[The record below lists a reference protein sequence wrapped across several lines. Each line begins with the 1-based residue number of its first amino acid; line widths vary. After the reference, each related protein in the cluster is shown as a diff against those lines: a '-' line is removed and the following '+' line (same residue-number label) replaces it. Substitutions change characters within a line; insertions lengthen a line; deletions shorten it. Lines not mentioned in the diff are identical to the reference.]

1 MKPRPPG
8 YPLPIVL
15 TDPSVLVFDPFVLD
29 LGSERLLRG
38 REPIELRPKT
48 WKLMRFLAENPGRLL
63 TKDELLDEVWAD
75 VAVTPASLNQAIREL
90 RQALGDDAREPRY
103 IQTVHRR
110 GFRFIAAL
118 ERVDANGVAGMER
131 GVSEGRA
138 RPGIFGREAELQ
150 RLHELFARATAGERQ
165 LVFVTGDE
173 GIGKTTLMRA
183 FLDDLGADQR
193 NLFFAGGG
201 QCVELLGA
209 HESYLPV
216 LDALDRLTREAREST
231 LQRILERYAPT
242 WVAHLPWL
250 GAPDETQGN
259 PVPTGSP
266 ARMLREFCVAIEA
279 LAAERPLVVWLEDL
293 HWCDAATVD
302 LLRAI
307 AQRREPAR
315 VLVIATYRPVEV
327 AIRDHPIGR
336 LKRKLVVQKA
346 AYELAL
352 ETLRADAVESIIGG
366 RFGDSQWRHPLSLLI
381 HDHSDGNPL
390 FVEVAT
396 DYMVSEGWLA
406 ADGAG
411 WQLTV
416 DLASIDARLAD
427 GLRAVVEGQ
436 LEGMQDEEV
445 AALEAG
451 SVAGQVFSAE
461 EVAAALDTEVD
472 RAEAVCGRLAKWGRF
487 IEPTAGVSWPDGSAS
502 QHYQFSHAKFRGLL
516 YGRQSPGRRQRLH
529 ARIAAR
535 LERGFAGHQGH
546 IAAELAIHH
555 ERGGTTE
562 RAIHFLA
569 MAADGVQRRFATGE
583 AVTYLEHA
591 LELLLREPASEARDL
606 SEVKL
611 RHKLGR
617 AFIFAAGYTGEE
629 QKTNIV
635 RALELSRRLGRADLQ
650 LVGLGYRGAW
660 SLAAGELDAV
670 RELAEESRRL
680 AADVDDPVLRSH
692 FHMNLTCEAVL
703 RGEPERAIREAAEG
717 LDKVAGVDPMRL
729 AVDFPH
735 DFGAFAYL
743 KSGWASW
750 LAGRP
755 DEAVD
760 KIRVALQRR
769 TTPFGSLTGMGL
781 AMVAALFRRDR
792 EAVEDL
798 HRKISTALEEFG
810 ISWPYAAT
818 SAGEGWLLLTGGDL
832 EPAVARMCRGVAEA
846 ESSGTRH
853 CLTLLLTVLA
863 EAHLARAAVADGFA
877 AVDRAM
883 EFAEVSGERF
893 WEAEIHRVRGE
904 LLRCAGDHES
914 AEQCYRQ
921 GLAVARAQGALS
933 LELRAATSL
942 ARLLHDSNRTDE
954 ARDTLSAIY
963 GRFTEGLDTPDLA
976 DARALLETL

>member
-1 MKPRPPG
+1 MKPAPPG

-15 TDPSVLVFDPFVLD
+15 MEPSILVFDPFVLD

-48 WKLMRFLAENPGRLL
+48 WQLMRFLAENPGRLL

-110 GFRFIAAL
+110 GFRFIASL
-118 ERVDANGVAGMER
+118 ERVDPNGVAGTER
-131 GVSEGRA
+131 GVSDGRA
-138 RPGIFGREAELQ
+138 RPEIYGREAELQ
-150 RLHELFARATAGERQ
+150 RLHELFARASAGERQ
-165 LVFVTGDE
+165 LVFITGDE
-173 GIGKTTLMRA
+173 GIGKTTLLRA

-193 NLFFAGGG
+193 NVYFAGGG

-250 GAPDETQGN
+250 GAPDEAQRN
-259 PVPTGSP
+259 PVLTGSP
-266 ARMLREFCVAIEA
+266 ARMLREFCIVVEA
-279 LAAERPLVVWLEDL
+279 LASERPLVVWLEDL

-302 LLRAI
+302 LLSAV
-307 AQRREPAR
+307 AQRTEPAR
-315 VLVIATYRPVEV
+315 LLVIATYRPVEV
-327 AIRDHPIGR
+327 AIREHPIGR

-346 AYELAL
+346 AHELAL
-352 ETLRADAVESIIGG
+352 EPLDAGGVESIIRG
-366 RFGDSQWRHPLSLLI
+366 RFGDSQWRHPLSQLI

-390 FVEVAT
+390 FVEVAA

-406 ADGAG
+406 PNGAE

-416 DLASIDARLAD
+416 DLASIDGRLAD

-461 EVAAALDTEVD
+461 EVAAALDNEVD
-472 RAEAVCGRLAKWGRF
+472 HAEAVCGRLAKWGRF
-487 IEPTAGVSWPDGSAS
+487 IEPTAGVSWPDGSDS
-502 QHYQFSHAKFRGLL
+502 QRYQFNHAKLRGLL
-516 YGRQSPGRRQRLH
+516 YGRLSPGRRQRLH

-555 ERGGTTE
+555 ERGGNTE
-562 RAIHFLA
+562 RAIHFLV
-569 MAADGVQRRFATGE
+569 MAAEGVQRRFAAGE
-583 AVTYLEHA
+583 AVSYLQRS
-591 LELLLREPASEARDL
+591 LELLLREPESKERDL

-617 AFIFAAGYTGEE
+617 AFIYAAGYTGEA
-629 QKTNIV
+629 QVANMV
-635 RALELSRRLGRADLQ
+635 RALELSRRLGRAELQ
-650 LVGLGYRGAW
+650 LVCLGYRAAR
-660 SLAAGELDAV
+660 SLAAGELDTV

-680 AADVDDPVLRSH
+680 AADVGDPIVSSH
-692 FHMNLTCEAVL
+692 FHMILTCEAVL
-703 RGEPERAIREAAEG
+703 RGESERAIREAEEG
-717 LDKVAGVDPMRL
+717 LEMVAGVDPMRL
-729 AVDFPH
+729 AADFPH
-735 DFGAFAYL
+735 DFAAFAYL
-743 KSGWASW
+743 QSGWASW

-760 KIRVALQRR
+760 KIRAALQRKS
-769 TTPFGSLTGMGL
+769 TSFGSLTGMGL
-781 AMVAALFRRDR
+781 AMAAALFRRDR

-798 HRKISTALEEFG
+798 HGKISGALEEFG
-810 ISWPYAAT
+810 IRWPYAVT
-818 SAGEGWLLLTGGDL
+818 SAGEGWLLLTGGDV
-832 EPAVARMCRGVAEA
+832 EPAVARLCRGVVEA

-853 CLTLLLTVLA
+853 CLSLLFTVLA
-863 EAHLARAAVADGFA
+863 EAHLARAAVADGLA

-883 EFAEVSGERF
+883 EYAELSGERF

-904 LLRCAGDHES
+904 LLRCAGDHKS
-914 AEQCYRQ
+914 AEECYRQ
-921 GLAVARAQGALS
+921 GLAVAESQAALS
-933 LELRAATSL
+933 LELRAAMSL
-942 ARLLHDSNRTDE
+942 AKLLHDSNRTAE

-963 GRFTEGLDTPDLA
+963 GRFTEGLDTPDLV
-976 DARALLETL
+976 DARSLLEAL